1 MLVRNTLT
9 RLGAR
14 EKRPLVPTAPSARA
28 KASEDGF
35 TLLEVL
41 VALAILALG
50 FVSLLG
56 LHNQNITIIGRDQ
69 NVTIASM
76 LAQGLMADTEAQGYP
91 EPGLEEGDFEESWE
105 KRFSDFRWER
115 EVSELPV
122 PGLREIRVKVFWQ
135 EDPRQAVELF
145 YYVRR
150 EK

>member
-1 MLVRNTLT
+1 MPVGNVWTA
-9 RLGAR
+9 LGAPKNR
-14 EKRPLVPTAPSARA
+14 RLALGAPSAVTT
-28 KASEDGF
+28 ASKDGF

-76 LAQGLMADTEAQGYP
+76 LAQGLMAETEAQGYP
-91 EPGLEEGDFEESWE
+91 EPGWEEGDFEESWA

-115 EVSELPV
+115 QVSELPV
-122 PGLREIRVKVFWQ
+122 PGLREIRVKVFWR